1 MKKIICFAACACLCA
16 CALPLSA
23 CGGNQDEDISS
34 YEIYATYDADAKTL
48 TSSCAFSYYNDTEN
62 EITALKFNL
71 YGNAYREGALYP
83 AVSENYTTKAY
94 YNGKNY
100 GEMDITSVE
109 NCASWE
115 IAGEDENIL
124 TVNLTEAVYPEERTK
139 ITINYTLALAEVNH
153 RTGVSERAV
162 NLGNFYP
169 ILCVYGK
176 QGFVEC
182 PYYSCGDPF
191 LSDCANYKVT
201 FDMPS
206 GYICAASGEQ
216 ASETIAGGRKK
227 CSFSGKNMRD
237 FAAVL
242 SDEFSVITRETDGVT
257 INYYYYND
265 DSPQTCVNVATESVS
280 YFSSTFGAYVY
291 PVLSVVQTG
300 FCYGGMEYPALVMI
314 SDECDSDTNIYT
326 TVHEIA
332 HQWWYAMVGS
342 DQIENA
348 WQDEGLAEYSALMF
362 FENFPEY
369 AFTRTSLVGSATKA
383 YRAYFSVYNQIF
395 GNVNTAMTRSL
406 SSFTGEY
413 EYTNIAYNKGL
424 ILFDMLRTAIG
435 DENFCAALKK
445 YYDSFLYRRADP
457 ADLVECFSTIGTDVQ
472 GFFNSFLEGKIII

>member
-1 MKKIICFAACACLCA
+1 MKKIICITICTCVCA
-16 CALPLSA
+16 CALPFAA
-23 CGGNQDEDISS
+23 CGGDEAEDICS
-34 YEIYATYDADAKTL
+34 YEIYAAYDQDAQTL
-48 TSSCAFSYYNDTEN
+48 TASCAFGYYNNTEN

-71 YGNAYREGALYP
+71 YGNAYREGALYS
-83 AVSENYTTKAY
+83 AVSENYTAKAY
-94 YNGKNY
+94 YNGESR
-100 GEMDITSVE
+100 GEMEITSVE
-109 NCASWE
+109 NCASWTVG
-115 IAGEDENIL
+115 GEDENVL
-124 TVNLTEAVYPEERTK
+124 TVNLTDSVYPDERAE
-139 ITINYTLALAEVNH
+139 ITINYTLTLAEVNH
-153 RTGVSERAV
+153 RTGVTENAV

-191 LSDCANYKVT
+191 ISDCANYTVT
-201 FDMPS
+201 LETPS
-206 GYICAASGEQ
+206 DYLCAASGEMTG
-216 ASETIAGGRKK
+216 ETAAGGRRK
-227 CSFSGKNMRD
+227 CTYSGKNMRD

-242 SDEFSVITRETDGVT
+242 SDKFSVITREADGVQV
-257 INYYYYND
+257 NYYYYDD
-265 DSPQTCVNVATESVS
+265 DSPQTSVNVAAESVS

-314 SDECDSDTNIYT
+314 SDECDSDTKIYT

-369 AFTRTSLVGSATKA
+369 AFTRTGLVGTATKA

-406 SSFTGEY
+406 STFTGEY

-424 ILFDMLRTAIG
+424 ILFDMLRSSIG
-435 DENFCAALKK
+435 DDNFYSALRE
-445 YYDSFLYRRADP
+445 YYSTFIYKRAES
-457 ADLVECFSTIGTDVQ
+457 ADLIECFQGTGTDIE
-472 GFFNSFLEGKIII
+472 GYFTSFLEGKIII